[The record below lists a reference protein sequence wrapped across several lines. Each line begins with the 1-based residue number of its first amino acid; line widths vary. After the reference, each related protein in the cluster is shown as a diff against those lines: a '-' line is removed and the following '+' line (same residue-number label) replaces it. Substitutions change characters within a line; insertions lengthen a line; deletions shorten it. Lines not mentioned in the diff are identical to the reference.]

1 VSTSK
6 RSIALAA
13 LLRPQGGSMRHSTV
27 RGFALLTRSRRR
39 SRLLALSVIVGCVL
53 VPTAAQAAPTPAV
66 AAPRPS
72 LTAQWWQTYAALP
85 ASQDPASRC
94 DLGIDKIVFLGVSR
108 GIPVS
113 RSCTLRAGTSI
124 LVPLINIECSRIEDN
139 GQTPA
144 EWRACAEEIADD
156 FTGLFL
162 TINGISVDVTG
173 LRVQSQPFAFRAVP
187 DNTFDLPAG
196 TSGSVSDGYWALI
209 GPLAPGT
216 YDISFGGSYPPAP
229 FSTNT
234 SYHLTVV

>member
-1 VSTSK
+1 
-6 RSIALAA
+6 
-13 LLRPQGGSMRHSTV
+13 MRRSTV

-39 SRLLALSVIVGCVL
+39 SRLLALSVIVGCVV

-66 AAPRPS
+66 TAPRPS
-72 LTAQWWQTYAALP
+72 LTAQWWKTYMALP

-94 DLGIDKIVFLGVSR
+94 DLGIDKIVFLGVNL
-108 GIPVS
+108 GTPVS

-124 LVPLINIECSRIEDN
+124 LVPLINIECSRIEGD

-144 EWRACAEEIADD
+144 EWRACAEGFADE
-156 FTGLFL
+156 FTDLFL
-162 TINGISVDVTG
+162 TINGVSVDATG
-173 LRVQSQPFAFRAVP
+173 LRVQSQPFAFTAVP
-187 DNTFDLPAG
+187 DNTFDLPVAG

-216 YDISFGGSYPPAP
+216 YDISFGGSYPPGP